1 MAAITTNTTVETSTQ
16 LSKTPIQYEPTLS
29 PSGEYLDDDLKK
41 YSWREFEE
49 FGVKCPCCKGSK
61 KIHRNKYTF
70 KNSHCKTKKH
80 VEYIKKMNADLLQT
94 SEDDEKINNE
104 TYEKRLKSMKIQVVK
119 EHQNYL
125 IEKQRCET
133 LRSQLKDMIT
143 ENEELSSEKKQTAQ
157 FIEELV
163 ASNKDNM
170 KRLKQYEAMTKMM
183 MKIEGYEVDNNEEH

>member
-1 MAAITTNTTVETSTQ
+1 MAAITTNATVETTTQ

-29 PSGEYLDDDLKK
+29 PSGEYLDDELKS
-41 YSWREFEE
+41 YTWREFEE
-49 FGVKCPCCKGSK
+49 FGVKCPCCPGSK

-80 VEYIKKMNADLLQT
+80 VEYIKKMNVDLLQN
-94 SEDDEKINNE
+94 SEDDAKLNNKI
-104 TYEKRLKSMKIQVVK
+104 YEKRIKTMKIQVVK

-133 LRSQLKDMIT
+133 LKSQLKDIIT

-163 ASNKDNM
+163 ANNKDNM

-183 MKIEGYEVDNNEEH
+183 MKIEGYEFVNE